1 MINDNEIRKKK
12 LKFNLLTAFL
22 FLAIL
27 GASWFCYAMIVESL
41 AQKRYDEFCRTARL
55 LPTTNESS
63 ICEEVRA
70 LRIPPTEDDSF

>member
-1 MINDNEIRKKK
+1 MINDNEFSKKK

-27 GASWFCYAMIVESL
+27 GASWFCYAMIVKSL

-55 LPTTNESS
+55 LPTTEAHN
-63 ICEEVRA
+63 IKEEVRA
-70 LRIPPTEDDSF
+70 LRMPSPEDDSF

>member
-1 MINDNEIRKKK
+1 MINDNEFSKKK

-27 GASWFCYAMIVESL
+27 GASWFCYTMIVKSL

-55 LPTTNESS
+55 LPTTQASAIEK
-63 ICEEVRA
+63 EVRA
-70 LRIPPTEDDSF
+70 LRMPPPEDDSF

>member
-27 GASWFCYAMIVESL
+27 GASWFCYAMIVKSL

-55 LPTTNESS
+55 LPTTNERS
-63 ICEEVRA
+63 IREEVRA
-70 LRIPPTEDDSF
+70 LRMPPPEEESF